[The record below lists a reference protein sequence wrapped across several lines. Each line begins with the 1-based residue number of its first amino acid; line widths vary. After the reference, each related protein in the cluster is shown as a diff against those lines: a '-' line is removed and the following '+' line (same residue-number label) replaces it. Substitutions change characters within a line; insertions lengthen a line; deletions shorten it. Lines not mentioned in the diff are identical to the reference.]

1 MRSKRLIQLVVATC
15 VLGASVVL
23 HRDASAQTAIAT
35 MIVQSAAGLCL
46 AVARPSRNQSGA
58 SAAPA
63 LGWHVVVEP
72 CTGTRSQ
79 RFEQVYGDYDDF
91 FFDSGL
97 CLGQV
102 AGSNLV
108 ELAPCHTPRPVIESD
123 LRGMAGQPIDL
134 RLGGGADLCLTAPPA
149 GSGSQRVT
157 LAACGSRPGQS
168 WTMSQTP

>member
-1 MRSKRLIQLVVATC
+1 MRAQPMILLAVVTC
-15 VLGASVVL
+15 VLAAPIGL
-23 HRDASAQTAIAT
+23 HRDASAQTAVAT

-58 SAAPA
+58 SAVPA

-91 FFDSGL
+91 GFDSGL

-108 ELAPCHTPRPVIESD
+108 ELAPCHTPRPVIESEG
-123 LRGMAGQPIDL
+123 RGFDGRPTDL
-134 RLGGGADLCLTAPPA
+134 RLGHADLCLTAPPA
-149 GSGSQRVT
+149 GGGSPRVT
-157 LAACGSRPGQS
+157 LAGCGSRPGQS
-168 WTMSQTP
+168 WTMSRTP